1 MKKSKVILFDVD
13 GVLIRLPNYFGEEL
27 ERRGYKGVEEILN
40 YYYKGIDN
48 WDCLEGKAIAEER
61 IMPYLK
67 KFGWKGTGQE
77 YFKQQ
82 FKFEKQFLDQSL
94 VSQIK
99 QFQSQEIRCYL
110 ATDNEKVRAK
120 FLLDEMDFGN
130 IFDGYFIS
138 SYIGYRKR
146 DNQFWKYVIDKLK
159 NEMKEIEPQEIVFF
173 DDIQNNIDVAERFGI
188 IAFLF
193 TDEIQF
199 ERDIKRLEI

>member
-82 FKFEKQFLDQSL
+82 FKFEKQFLD
-94 VSQIK
+94 VWNRFK
-99 QFQSQEIRCYL
+99 
-110 ATDNEKVRAK
+110 N
-120 FLLDEMDFGN
+120 LDESDKKDISQYEHPKEKLSHYSKKTVDIEYEFPFGKSELFGFF
-130 IFDGYFIS
+130 IRQKGYFAI
-138 SYIGYRKR
+138 R
-146 DNQFWKYVIDKLK
+146 NV
-159 NEMKEIEPQEIVFF
+159 
-173 DDIQNNIDVAERFGI
+173 
-188 IAFLF
+188 
-193 TDEIQF
+193 
-199 ERDIKRLEI
+199 